1 MAIWLDIKDAPG
13 YEVSSDGWV
22 RNTKTGRVLK
32 THLNREGGY
41 ERVNI
46 GGKHRYVHKLVA
58 DRFYDDDGGDTFIRH
73 LDGNKRNNHVSNLE
87 KVSVKGCTDA
97 KNG

>member
-22 RNTKTGRVLK
+22 RNAKTGRVLK
-32 THLNREGGY
+32 THLNRKGGY
-41 ERVNI
+41 ARVNI

-58 DRFYDDDGGDTFIRH
+58 DRFYEDTGEATIIRH
-73 LDGNKRNNHVSNLE
+73 VDGNIMNNHVSNLQ
-87 KVSVKGCTDA
+87 KVSLNRCTDA
-97 KNG
+97 KNV